1 MLNVVLLPTPSIPY
15 PHQCKTSPI
24 LLSPEHLVFLRKTLA
39 PIHHILGY
47 LLFQDRD
54 MYRCKV
60 NSMHER
66 LLTGLYSNTMF
77 NNIHLII
84 KGRRGRDIFIVGF
97 TNDSCSYIPT
107 APAYG
112 VYISQLIRCSKA
124 CVSYHEFL
132 ASMLLPIGKL
142 MNQ

>member
-1 MLNVVLLPTPSIPY
+1 LNL
-15 PHQCKTSPI
+15 
-24 LLSPEHLVFLRKTLA
+24 
-39 PIHHILGY
+39 
-47 LLFQDRD
+47 
-54 MYRCKV
+54 
-60 NSMHER
+60 
-66 LLTGLYSNTMF
+66 LYSDTY
-77 NNIHLII
+77 LCPGII
-84 KGRRGRDIFIVGF
+84 GNPEYGGSGQVFYVEILSVQGTRGWEKFCIDVGKERMAGRRGRDIFIVGF

-107 APAYG
+107 SPAYG